1 MGPKQVMEWAEKK
14 INGGVAL
21 TEEDSVDA
29 PVLSCLVF
37 RTVNADESSGNQWDP
52 NK

>member
-21 TEEDSVDA
+21 TEEDSVD
-29 PVLSCLVF
+29 VHVVVRCTYVGSHV
-37 RTVNADESSGNQWDP
+37 RGSQGREVN
-52 NK
+52 

>member
-21 TEEDSVDA
+21 TEEDSVDVHVVVRCMYMWSPMFLA
-29 PVLSCLVF
+29 PK
-37 RTVNADESSGNQWDP
+37 AE
-52 NK
+52 K